1 MSISTNFNN
10 YDGLPVQFAG
20 LFELAIL
27 FLMFHIF
34 KHTSSESG
42 ESGKHIKVKK
52 KVFMKRRKKVI
63 CLMVKYSIAT
73 EECICV
79 FVAMPRNI
87 LVKFNIG
94 EPEPLYL

>member
-52 KVFMKRRKKVI
+52 KVFMKRRKKSNMLDGKIFHSHRRVHV
-63 CLMVKYSIAT
+63 CFRHNAQEYSS
-73 EECICV
+73 
-79 FVAMPRNI
+79 
-87 LVKFNIG
+87 
-94 EPEPLYL
+94 